1 MADRVFRHFAQHVAP
16 RHLLVGMIP
25 DLEGSFYAAER
36 HTVEGRVRM
45 APKKRVLDVDV
56 KLLEQIAAEKPA
68 FRIAGPRLRS

>member
-1 MADRVFRHFAQHVAP
+1 
-16 RHLLVGMIP
+16 MIP